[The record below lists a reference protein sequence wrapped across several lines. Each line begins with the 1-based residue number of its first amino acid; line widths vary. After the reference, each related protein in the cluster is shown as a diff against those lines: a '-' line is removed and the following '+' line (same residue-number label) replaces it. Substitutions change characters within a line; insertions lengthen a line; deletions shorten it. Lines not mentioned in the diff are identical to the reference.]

1 MLILSTSLSCQAAR
15 SDSNLSHP
23 EAPASGFY
31 FNFSNFRPLVVQE
44 ANPSPILEQ

>member
-1 MLILSTSLSCQAAR
+1 MLTQSTSLSCQPDR
-15 SDSNLSHP
+15 SDIKLNHP

-31 FNFSNFRPLVVQE
+31 FNFSNFRPLVMQE